1 MGAAQTR
8 REAGRTSAPT
18 DRRDG
23 VVRHLGADD
32 RSSTRVRIVDGA
44 LSCLARQG
52 IAKTTVDDIAR
63 AAGLSRATVYRVFP
77 QGKERILAAVVE
89 TEVARLFSSLAV
101 AMGEATDLEDVLVAG
116 MVETARRLRSHGALG
131 YLLEHEPGAVLP
143 FLTFGELDRLLFVAG
158 DLAAPFFARWL
169 EPEQASRAAEWAVRI
184 VLAYCSDPSP
194 YADLSDRAD
203 TRALV
208 RAFVL
213 PGILALRIDAG
224 SSSRPF
230 HSIQFQPC
238 RQFHPTNAT
247 NHQGGGAMTTLDDN
261 KDQLRSNLELIGRE
275 SIDDLEAVLSLV
287 GQYDVEGFHR
297 VPDNCPA
304 EFTWDYQ
311 KGAKPQLDK
320 LYEKAKKAQW
330 NAQTDLDWSIEVD
343 QEQVVIANAEANP
356 AQMQWDEAALAGTV
370 LEKWDD
376 KRFIQFGIENQN
388 WLLSQFMHG
397 EQGALLC
404 TAKIVETVPW
414 IDAKYYAATQVMDE
428 ARHVEVFSKYLDE
441 KLSGHYPMNA
451 HLGLLLDDI
460 VSDSRWDMTYLGMQ
474 IMVEGLAL
482 AAFGFIHMM
491 TTEPLLKKLLRY
503 VMADEAR
510 HVAFG
515 VLSLQEY
522 YKELS
527 AAELRE
533 RQEFAF
539 EAAIRMKD
547 RMAMQEVW
555 ERMEVPTADV
565 VKVMS
570 AAPERDDFQIL
581 LFSKIVPNL
590 KKLGLLDAAD
600 GWLRTKFT
608 EMGAIAFENLS
619 DSTEEED
626 AFADGSPADRQV
638 A

>member
-1 MGAAQTR
+1 M
-8 REAGRTSAPT
+8 
-18 DRRDG
+18 
-23 VVRHLGADD
+23 
-32 RSSTRVRIVDGA
+32 
-44 LSCLARQG
+44 
-52 IAKTTVDDIAR
+52 TTVDD
-63 AAGLSRATVYRVFP
+63 
-77 QGKERILAAVVE
+77 
-89 TEVARLFSSLAV
+89 
-101 AMGEATDLEDVLVAG
+101 
-116 MVETARRLRSHGALG
+116 
-131 YLLEHEPGAVLP
+131 
-143 FLTFGELDRLLFVAG
+143 
-158 DLAAPFFARWL
+158 
-169 EPEQASRAAEWAVRI
+169 
-184 VLAYCSDPSP
+184 
-194 YADLSDRAD
+194 
-203 TRALV
+203 
-208 RAFVL
+208 
-213 PGILALRIDAG
+213 
-224 SSSRPF
+224 
-230 HSIQFQPC
+230 
-238 RQFHPTNAT
+238 
-247 NHQGGGAMTTLDDN
+247 
-261 KDQLRSNLELIGRE
+261 DQTMRSNEELIGRE
-275 SIDDLEAVLSLV
+275 NINDLEAVLSFV
-287 GQYDVEGFHR
+287 GHYDVEGFHR
-297 VPDNCPA
+297 VPDHCPA
-304 EFTWDYQ
+304 EFTWDYE

-330 NAQTDLDWSIEVD
+330 NASTDLDWSIEVD
-343 QEQVVIANAEANP
+343 QERVVVANAEANP
-356 AQMQWDEAALAGTV
+356 DQGWNEAAVAGTV
-370 LEKWDD
+370 LETWDE
-376 KRFIQFGIENQN
+376 KRFMEFGIQNQN

-428 ARHVEVFSKYLDE
+428 ARHVEVFSRYLDT

-491 TTEPLLKKLLRY
+491 TTEPLLKKMLRY

-522 YKELS
+522 YQELN

-547 RMAMQEVW
+547 RLVMQEVW
-555 ERMEVPTADV
+555 ERMEVPTDDV
-565 VKVMS
+565 IKIMQ
-570 AAPERDDFQIL
+570 AAPDRDDFQIL

-600 GWLRTKFT
+600 GWLRQKFT
-608 EMGAIAFENLS
+608 EMGAIAFENLT

-626 AFADGSPADRQV
+626 AFADGSPAERQV

>member
-1 MGAAQTR
+1 M
-8 REAGRTSAPT
+8 
-18 DRRDG
+18 
-23 VVRHLGADD
+23 RHLGADD
-32 RSSTRVRIVDGA
+32 RSSTRVRLVDGA
-44 LSCLARQG
+44 LRCLARQG

-63 AAGLSRATVYRVFP
+63 EAGLSRATAYRIFP
-77 QGKERILAAVVE
+77 RGKDDIFAAVVE

-101 AMGEATDLEDVLVAG
+101 VMGEAHDLEDMLVAG
-116 MVETARRLRSHGALG
+116 MVESARQLRSHQALG
-131 YLLEHEPGAVLP
+131 YLLAYEPGAVLP
-143 FLTFGELDRLLFVAG
+143 ALTFTGQDRVLLVAG

-184 VLAYCSDPSP
+184 VLAYCSDLR
-194 YADLSDRAD
+194 AETDLTDPGRHAGARARVRLARDPGARGHRGQRQREHNHQHRRGGRRVGTRPDDRSLQQCTPD
-203 TRALV
+203 NH
-208 RAFVL
+208 
-213 PGILALRIDAG
+213 D
-224 SSSRPF
+224 
-230 HSIQFQPC
+230 H
-238 RQFHPTNAT
+238 
-247 NHQGGGAMTTLDDN
+247 HQGGGAMTTLEN
-261 KDQLRSNLELIGRE
+261 EQEQFGSNIELIGRE
-275 SIDDLEAVLSLV
+275 NIDDLEAVLSVV
-287 GQYDVEGFHR
+287 GHYDKEGFHR

-343 QEQVVIANAEANP
+343 QEKVVMANAEANA
-356 AQMQWDEAALAGTV
+356 AQMQWDESALVGTV
-370 LEKWDD
+370 LEKWDE
-376 KRFIQFGIENQN
+376 KRFLEFGIQNQN

-522 YKELS
+522 YKELN

-565 VKVMS
+565 IKIMQ

-600 GWLRTKFT
+600 GWLRQKFT
-608 EMGAIAFENLS
+608 EMGAIAFEHLT
-619 DSTEEED
+619 DSTEDED
-626 AFADGSPADRQV
+626 AFADGSPAERNV